1 MAGPEGRPT
10 RAGLRIG
17 PGLALTYSVMDEQ
30 DPRST
35 PRHADDQPAKPR
47 IKTADTAPRPTI
59 LWRMRSAS
67 LDNQASC
74 SVTEDEHG
82 CHVLVVFAKGL
93 GVPEHFAD
101 VTAAMRHS
109 MEIAGR
115 LTAQGWVDVDLSD

>member
-1 MAGPEGRPT
+1 
-10 RAGLRIG
+10 
-17 PGLALTYSVMDEQ
+17 MDEQ

-47 IKTADTAPRPTI
+47 IKTADTAPPRPTF

-74 SVTEDEHG
+74 SVTEDEDG
-82 CHVLVVFAKGL
+82 CQVLVVFSKGL
-93 GVPEHFAD
+93 GVPEHFDD
-101 VTAAMRHS
+101 VAAAVRHS

-115 LTAQGWVDVDLSD
+115 LTAQGWIDIDLID

>member
-1 MAGPEGRPT
+1 
-10 RAGLRIG
+10 
-17 PGLALTYSVMDEQ
+17 MDEQ

-35 PRHADDQPAKPR
+35 PRHADDQPVKPR
-47 IKTADTAPRPTI
+47 IKTADSAPSRPTI

-74 SVTEDEHG
+74 SVAEDEHG

-93 GVPEHFAD
+93 GVPEDFAD